1 MLAADIMI
9 ATGFVSGRNIFLSV
23 LTITALSWNPAD
35 GEPLNLTLYYEG
47 LCPDCHE
54 FILGQLWPTFGK
66 LEEYLEL
73 DLVPF
78 GNAHMKVSNGTI
90 TFYCQHGPDECFVNQ
105 VQTCAVKY
113 VHPQR
118 KLLDFVACML
128 RQDDPTQAGEPC
140 ARKVG
145 TDWAVLDRCRR
156 GPEGTQLLY
165 EMGKRTREH
174 QPPIQY
180 VPYVE
185 INGYHNET
193 MQSMV
198 EEDLFHFVCKL
209 LEPSPPKVCTH
220 VVVPG
225 RRCVMSAASQFSST
239 MV

>member
-1 MLAADIMI
+1 MLAAVIMI
-9 ATGFVSGRNIFLSV
+9 ATGFVSGRNVFLSV
-23 LTITALSWNPAD
+23 LAITAFSWRPAN
-35 GEPLNLTLYYEG
+35 GEALNLTLYYEG

-90 TFYCQHGPDECFVNQ
+90 TFDCQHGPDECFVNE

-145 TDWAVLDRCRR
+145 MDWAVLDRCSR

-174 QPPIQY
+174 QPPIEY

-193 MQSMV
+193 MQNMV

-209 LEPSPPKVCTH
+209 SEPSPPKVCTN

-225 RRCVMSAASQFSST
+225 RRCVMSAASHFSST